1 MVVKELDYR
10 KLKGFCTKTD
20 FSFDS
25 TKDLEPIH
33 EIIGQDRAKKSIQ
46 YGLKVKKKGY
56 NIYVAGASGTGKT
69 TFAKRFAEE
78 IAKNEPIPPDFC
90 YVYNFEEPTIPKILK
105 LKAGTGKIF
114 RREVEEFIEQSYYE
128 LSKVLGGS
136 DFEAKKHSIVKEM
149 QEKRDELVK
158 IMTSEAKESNFSA
171 KFTNTGIYFMPIV
184 NNEVISEEQYDQLTE
199 DEKDEISKNTKSIQS
214 KANEISKIIREHE
227 KDNQQEI
234 EQLEYT
240 TALFVI
246 GKSLTPLLIKYGE
259 NESIVDFLMQL
270 KEDILENI
278 DDFFVK
284 ENDAEESIESILPW
298 IPKKNVIESKYAVN
312 VFVDNSGLK
321 HAPVVTAYNP
331 TYSSIM
337 GEIEYDNEYGSI
349 STDFMK
355 IKAGLLHKANGGY
368 LILKAQDILS
378 NAYAWETLRRVL
390 TEQEIRIEP
399 LKEYSTGVTVL
410 NIKPESIELNVK
422 IIMIG
427 TFELY
432 DLLYEY
438 DSEFKKIFKV
448 RADFDY
454 EMNRDSENV
463 IQISRFIKNF
473 VDKENSLHFDATAI
487 ARIIEF
493 SSRIAGNQNKLSTK
507 FGELYEILVY
517 AENLAKEHHSKT
529 VSEKHVKEAIV
540 ERDYMLNMYEDKLS
554 EAIDEGI
561 VMISTSGEKIG
572 EINALVVVDTG
583 DYIFS
588 KPSKITATT
597 YCGKSGIVNIEKE
610 VEMSGRIHDK
620 GIQVLIGYLGQIYAQ
635 DFPLSLSCRICFEQN
650 YSGVD
655 GDSAS
660 SAELYAIMS
669 SLGEIPIN
677 QQIAVTGSI
686 NQRGEIQP
694 IGGVTYKV
702 EGFYD
707 LCEKR
712 GLTGQQGVIIPI
724 QNVSDLTLK
733 DSVIDAVKNGLF
745 HIYPISSVD
754 EGIEILTGLSAGTK
768 NEKGKYQAES
778 IHGKAFGKLKH
789 FNKKSVLE

>member
-1 MVVKELDYR
+1 VVKELDYR